1 MHVAA
6 RMTISAL
13 AAAVCLG
20 AGGAVAGADSADLGH
35 DEVINGALSLF
46 GGCMSPDRVAVA
58 ACTDRQ
64 RHRTVSPLMLEL
76 NPAATH
82 LVVLGAGL
90 TEDGQIAPVLEDR
103 LRTAHRLA
111 AEHPSAPILVTG
123 GAPKSG
129 RTEAAAMRDWLIGA
143 GVDPARVSVEE
154 TSGSTAQN
162 AAHSVPILRG
172 RGAGG
177 AVLVTGPDH
186 MKRALVEF
194 RDAVDGAFPIAG
206 VITG

>member
-1 MHVAA
+1 MHAAA

-13 AAAVCLG
+13 AAAVCLV
-20 AGGAVAGADSADLGH
+20 GGGVAGADSAETDRS
-35 DEVINGALSLF
+35 EMVNGALSLV
-46 GGCMSPDRVAVA
+46 GGCMSPDRDAVA
-58 ACTDRQ
+58 ACTQ
-64 RHRTVSPLMLEL
+64 MQNHRTVSPLMLRL
-76 NPAATH
+76 NPAGTY

-103 LRTAHRLA
+103 LHTARRLA

-123 GAPKSG
+123 GAPKNG

-143 GVDPARVSVEE
+143 GIDPARVSVED
-154 TSGSTAQN
+154 TSGSTAAN
-162 AAHSVPILRG
+162 AAHSVPILRE

-177 AVLVTGPDH
+177 AVLITGPDH
-186 MKRALVEF
+186 MKRALIEF

-206 VITG
+206 AITG

>member
-6 RMTISAL
+6 RMTISTL
-13 AAAVCLG
+13 AAAVCVG
-20 AGGAVAGADSADLGH
+20 AGGAVAGADSVDLGH
-35 DEVINGALSLF
+35 DEVINGALSLI
-46 GGCMSPDRVAVA
+46 GGCMSPDRAAVA
-58 ACTDRQ
+58 ACTDQQ

-90 TEDGQIAPVLEDR
+90 TEDGQIAPVLEER
-103 LRTAHRLA
+103 LHTTRRLA

-123 GAPKSG
+123 GAPKNG

-154 TSGSTAQN
+154 GSGSTAQN
-162 AAHSVPILRG
+162 AANSVPILRD

-177 AVLVTGPDH
+177 AVLITGADH

-194 RDAVDGAFPIAG
+194 RDEVDGAFPIAG